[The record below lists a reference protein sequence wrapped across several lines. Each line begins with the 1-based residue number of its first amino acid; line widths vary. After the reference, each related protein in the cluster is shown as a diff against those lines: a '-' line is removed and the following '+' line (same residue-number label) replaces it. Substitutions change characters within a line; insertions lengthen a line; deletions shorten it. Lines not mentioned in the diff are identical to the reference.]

1 MTRSSRKNF
10 TILAAV
16 AAASTL
22 LAWAVIALNGFSDD
36 SLRIALRLSARI
48 SFMLFLVI
56 FVARP
61 LAQLFPGPLTRTLLR
76 ERRSLGIAF
85 GTNHIVHLA
94 LIACRFTAFPELEY
108 PVSSGI
114 VGGTA
119 YLLILLMLITSFD
132 GPTRAIGSK
141 AWRVLHKT
149 GLYFVGFVFIT
160 TLLPDEGDPF
170 FTFERAWFVVLTVI
184 ALVIRMTAWFAQRK
198 NAPQP

>member
-1 MTRSSRKNF
+1 MTRSTRRNF

-16 AAASTL
+16 AAASTF
-22 LAWAVIALNGFSDD
+22 LAWAVITLNGFSDD
-36 SLRIALRLSARI
+36 SLRISLRLSARI

-61 LAQLFPGPLTRTLLR
+61 LAQLFPGPATRTLLR

-94 LIACRFTAFPELEY
+94 LIACRYTAFPELEY

-132 GPTRAIGSK
+132 GPTRAIGPK

-149 GLYFVGFVFIT
+149 GLYFVGFVFVT
-160 TLLPDEGDPF
+160 TLLPDPGDPL

-184 ALVIRMTAWFAQRK
+184 ALVIRMTAWFARRK
-198 NAPQP
+198 NASRA